1 MTSVNSETLFLDDL
15 APHARLS
22 GSVLCGSVVGKHT
35 ITRVVNAVRTFHKS
49 RTTMYVEEVG
59 NRTFSEIEAVL
70 DTGTPMRDIVV
81 IERDDEGLVTHVSIR
96 SEPLDAVLSLA
107 ARLAPLLASDL
118 PRDVFL

>member
-1 MTSVNSETLFLDDL
+1 MAPIDSETLFLDDL

-22 GSVLCGSVVGKHT
+22 GSILRESVIGKHT
-35 ITRVVNAVRTFHKS
+35 ITRVVNAVRTFRKS
-49 RTTMYVEEVG
+49 QVTMYVEEVG
-59 NRTFSEIEAVL
+59 SRTFYESEAVL

-81 IERDDEGLVTHVSIR
+81 IERDDKGLVTHVSIR
-96 SEPLDAVLSLA
+96 SEPPNAVLSLS